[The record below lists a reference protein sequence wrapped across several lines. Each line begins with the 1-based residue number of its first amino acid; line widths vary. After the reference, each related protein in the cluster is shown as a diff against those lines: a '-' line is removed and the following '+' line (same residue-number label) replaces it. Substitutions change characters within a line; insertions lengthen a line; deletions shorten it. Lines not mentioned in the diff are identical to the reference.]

1 MGNVIEIDA
10 EKCTRCGACF
20 EVCPS
25 ETIGLR
31 NIEGK
36 KEAFEK
42 LPDTCIQ
49 CGHCVAVCEAKAISN
64 RLLSDEDFEEL
75 EPVEITSHSMRN
87 LLLARRSVR
96 VFRKDPVP
104 DEVVGQLI
112 EVGAHAGTGG
122 NAQSVGF
129 TVVKDADLLDRLEIV
144 TQDVLW
150 NSLARL
156 FDVKWLVPLLRLK
169 FGSERTEQIIRYR
182 DSMRRKR
189 ENDEMAGWIFRGAPV
204 VILAHDVKNNEMGQ
218 VNCAIAI
225 RNIEIMAMTL
235 ELGSCWA
242 GFFIM
247 AANQK
252 PGTINPMIQLDEN
265 RRVWGAL
272 MIGHPR
278 YKYAYKLPRAT
289 RSITVPPV

>member
-1 MGNVIEIDA
+1 VGNVIEIDT

-64 RLLSDEDFEEL
+64 RLLSGEDFEEL

-104 DEVVGQLI
+104 DDVVGQLI

-129 TVVKDADLLDRLEIV
+129 TVIRDAELLDRLEIA
-144 TQDVLW
+144 TQDVMW
-150 NSLARL
+150 NSLAKL
-156 FDVKWLVPLLRLK
+156 FDVKWLVPLLRLR
-169 FGSERTEQIIRYR
+169 FESERTEQIIKYR

-189 ENDEMAGWIFRGAPV
+189 ENDELAGGVFRGAPM
-204 VILAHDVKNNEMGQ
+204 VILAHDVKSNDMGQ

-235 ELGSCWA
+235 GLGSCWA

-252 PGTINPMIQLDEN
+252 PVTINPMIQLDEN

-289 RSITVPPV
+289 RSITIP